1 MTSRD
6 REAIHFLGLWALVTA
21 LCLVPLGLSAAF
33 LVRAGELEGYD
44 GVVRAQQRDRAVY
57 GPATS
62 ENPFE
67 YKVRLVRA
75 RRPVVLALGSSR
87 MMQFREEFF
96 TAGFTSAGGGMRS
109 VPEGLR
115 FLEHLPPDARP
126 RVALI
131 GVEFWWFHPGW
142 AREHANTPPGDPT
155 ALTLPKVT
163 APFQLLL
170 SRKLT
175 PATVGRVLLR
185 GDRSN
190 DVTTQANLG
199 ITAIHSSSGFRPDG
213 SYQPASAAFGLQ
225 AAEAVDQRFATT
237 LRYVDEGA
245 GFFRHAAEPDLS
257 VLTELG
263 VVLRR
268 LTEHDVKVVLVL
280 LPLAPP
286 VRARM
291 EARGPAF
298 AYIARAR
305 GGVRAL
311 GYELHDFHDPQP
323 LTADACEYFDGVHGG
338 DVMSQRLLLD
348 VAQRRP
354 DSPLSPYLDLARMR
368 NAVAEFRGHT
378 LTMFEPVYR
387 RPEVDFLRLGCA
399 KERR

>member
-1 MTSRD
+1 MT
-6 REAIHFLGLWALVTA
+6 V
-21 LCLVPLGLSAAF
+21 LCLVPLGLSATF

-44 GVVRAQQRDRAVY
+44 GVVAAQQRDHAVY

-67 YKVRLVRA
+67 YKVRLVGA

-96 TAGFTSAGGGMRS
+96 TAAFTSAGGGMRS

-115 FLEHLPPDARP
+115 FLERLPPDARP
-126 RVALI
+126 RVVLI
-131 GVEFWWFHPGW
+131 GVEFWWFHSGW
-142 AREHANTPPGDPT
+142 AREHAHTPSGDPT

-163 APFQLLL
+163 APFQFLL

-175 PATVGRVLLR
+175 PETARRVLWQ

-225 AAEAVDQRFATT
+225 AADAVDQRFATT

-245 GFFRHAAEPDLS
+245 GFFRHAAEPDPS
-257 VLTELG
+257 VLTDFRL
-263 VVLRR
+263 VLRR
-268 LTEHDVKVVLVL
+268 LTERDVNVILVL

-291 EARGPAF
+291 EARGSAF
-298 AYIARAR
+298 AYIERARA
-305 GGVRAL
+305 GVRAL
-311 GYELHDFHDPQP
+311 GYELYDFHDPQS

-338 DVMSQRLLLD
+338 DVMSQRLLLEI
-348 VAQRRP
+348 ARRRP
-354 DSPLSPYLDLARMR
+354 DSPLSPYLDQARMR
-368 NAVAEFRGHT
+368 NAVAEFAGHT

-387 RPEVDFLRLGCA
+387 RPEIDFLRLGCA
-399 KERR
+399 KARRR